1 VEVPAAAAVLAWVA
15 VPVAEPAAA
24 IRVRTATVR
33 ELRAAALAVV
43 SVTAPAAVQV
53 VVLLRVAAPQARPG
67 LDPAGVQPAALA
79 VGPMVAQAFPA
90 ERELVLVGPALDPAG
105 VQAVTL
111 GLGPVA
117 AQAFPGHREVV
128 RVPALPAA
136 LREVRPADRAE
147 GVVQRPAGLALQVM
161 QAVARAMVG
170 AGVAP
175 VAGQAAARVV
185 APVAGVVVQ
194 GAAQPMAVPGLALL
208 GNVV

>member
-1 VEVPAAAAVLAWVA
+1 MEVPAAEAVLAWVE

-53 VVLLRVAAPQARPG
+53 LVLRRVAAPQAG
-67 LDPAGVQPAALA
+67 PALVL
-79 VGPMVAQAFPA
+79 AFPVDQEVVPA
-90 ERELVLVGPALDPAG
+90 GPALDPAG
-105 VQAVTL
+105 FQAVAL

-136 LREVRPADRAE
+136 LREVRPADRAQ
-147 GVVQRPAGLALQVM
+147 GVVQRAVGLALQVM

-170 AGVAP
+170 AGAAPVAGRAAAP
-175 VAGQAAARVV
+175 VAGQTA
-185 APVAGVVVQ
+185 VVQ

>member
-1 VEVPAAAAVLAWVA
+1 VRDPRVEVPAAEAVLAWVE

-53 VVLLRVAAPQARPG
+53 LVLLRVAAPQAG
-67 LDPAGVQPAALA
+67 PAA
-79 VGPMVAQAFPA
+79 VRAFPVDP
-90 ERELVLVGPALDPAG
+90 EVLPAGPALDPAG

-170 AGVAP
+170 AGAAP

-185 APVAGVVVQ
+185 APVAGRTAVVQ
-194 GAAQPMAVPGLALL
+194 GPAQPMAVPGLALL

>member
-1 VEVPAAAAVLAWVA
+1 MA

-43 SVTAPAAVQV
+43 SVTAQAAVQV
-53 VVLLRVAAPQARPG
+53 LVLLRVAAPQARPG
-67 LDPAGVQPAALA
+67 LDPAGVQAAALA
-79 VGPMVAQAFPA
+79 VGPVVARAFPVDQEVVPA
-90 ERELVLVGPALDPAG
+90 GPALDRAG

-117 AQAFPGHREVV
+117 AQAFPGHRQMV

-136 LREVRPADRAE
+136 LREVRPADRAQ
-147 GVVQRPAGLALQVM
+147 GVVQRAAGLALQVT

-170 AGVAP
+170 AGTAP

-185 APVAGVVVQ
+185 APVAGQEVVVQ
-194 GAAQPMAVPGLALL
+194 GAAQPMALPGLALL

>member
-1 VEVPAAAAVLAWVA
+1 MRDPRVEVPAAEAVLAWVE

-53 VVLLRVAAPQARPG
+53 LVLLRVAAPQAG
-67 LDPAGVQPAALA
+67 PALVR
-79 VGPMVAQAFPA
+79 AFPVDQEVVPA
-90 ERELVLVGPALDPAG
+90 GPALDPAG
-105 VQAVTL
+105 FQAVAL
-111 GLGPVA
+111 GLRPAA

-136 LREVRPADRAE
+136 LREVRPADRAQ
-147 GVVQRPAGLALQVM
+147 GVVQRPAGLALQIM

-170 AGVAP
+170 PGVAP